1 MQASKG
7 LWESGNFFIKRF
19 FFNLSGCLGFQRD
32 PLVAQMVKSL
42 PAMQETRVQSLGWGR
57 SPGEGN
63 GTVLQYSC
71 LENPMDRG
79 AWWAAVHGVA
89 KDRTDRPTN
98 TLTFT
103 VSHWLPHASGTV
115 PSNSPDPLCPEL
127 SGQQPGPRCSS
138 RTPTIIKVSSS
149 AGVDQSANFRAR
161 GPGLHCFTAVQLW
174 ATV

>member
-1 MQASKG
+1 MAKPLPYQLVK
-7 LWESGNFFIKRF
+7 
-19 FFNLSGCLGFQRD
+19 NLPAVRETW
-32 PLVAQMVKSL
+32 VKSL
-42 PAMQETRVQSLGWGR
+42 DWEDPLEKEMATH
-57 SPGEGN
+57 P
-63 GTVLQYSC
+63 LQDSC